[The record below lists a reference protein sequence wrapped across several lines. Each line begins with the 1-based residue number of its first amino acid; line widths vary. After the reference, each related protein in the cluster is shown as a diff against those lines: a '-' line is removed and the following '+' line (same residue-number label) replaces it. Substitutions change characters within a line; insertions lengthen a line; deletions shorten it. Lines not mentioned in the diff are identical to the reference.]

1 MLILCHWQSLLLQ
14 YAFCAAEAEHPSK
27 YDERLE
33 AMCREIGDRGRP
45 SVVHEGLPPSPAT
58 SQQSTLVPEAAAPAP
73 TMVPRPVPAVEPTL
87 NQTRNTNITAEAES
101 YGDYVSTP
109 MTPSMCTTEHASLRR
124 PTTEASVGGLLEV
137 HMALVAK
144 HDATVEKMTELLAE
158 QQLRTRVT
166 PAPPTTE
173 ELMALQERLE
183 ALVAAELL
191 TEEESY
197 SLDDVLAEYLSVRS
211 LAPAVAATIVAMGTS
226 LGKAR
231 QMVDLSAGFAAD
243 RRFARQL
250 RRHFLTD

>member
-1 MLILCHWQSLLLQ
+1 
-14 YAFCAAEAEHPSK
+14 
-27 YDERLE
+27 
-33 AMCREIGDRGRP
+33 MCREIGDRGKP
-45 SVVHEGLPPSPAT
+45 IVHEGLPPSPAT
-58 SQQSTLVPEAAAPAP
+58 SQQTTLVPEAAAPAP
-73 TMVPRPVPAVEPTL
+73 TMVPCPVPAAVEPTL
-87 NQTRNTNITAEAES
+87 NQTRNTTITAEAES

-109 MTPSMCTTEHASLRR
+109 MTPSICATERASLRR

-158 QQLRTRVT
+158 QQLRTGVT

-211 LAPAVAATIVAMGTS
+211 LAPTVATTMVTMGAS
-226 LGKAR
+226 MGKAR

>member
-1 MLILCHWQSLLLQ
+1 MLLQ
-14 YAFCAAEAEHPSK
+14 YAFCEAEANHPSK
-27 YDERLE
+27 YRERLE
-33 AMCREIGDRGRP
+33 AMCREIGDRGKP
-45 SVVHEGLPPSPAT
+45 IVHEGLPPSPAA
-58 SQQSTLVPEAAAPAP
+58 SQQTTLVPEAAAATPP
-73 TMVPRPVPAVEPTL
+73 MVPRSVPAVEPTL
-87 NQTRNTNITAEAES
+87 NKTRNTNITGEAES
-101 YGDYVSTP
+101 YREYVSTP
-109 MTPSMCTTEHASLRR
+109 MTPSMCTMEHASLGG
-124 PTTEASVGGLLEV
+124 PTTEASVGSLLEV

-144 HDATVEKMTELLAE
+144 YDATVEKMTELLAE

-173 ELMALQERLE
+173 ELMTLQERLE
-183 ALVAAELL
+183 TLVAAELL

-211 LAPAVAATIVAMGTS
+211 LAPAVAATMVTIGAS